1 MEIIAKYWREI
12 LLILFAYHS
21 LTSFSYIEDKVDDI
35 DVAGWVDY
43 APQIK
48 NYGDATGRTP
58 QVDRRNL
65 SQIDGNLLS
74 IDSSIWYLE
83 SVCLAAM

>member
-35 DVAGWVDY
+35 YDVAGWVDN

-48 NYGDATGRTP
+48 KLE
-58 QVDRRNL
+58 RRL
-65 SQIDGNLLS
+65 DERLKEIEGTCR
-74 IDSSIWYLE
+74 I
-83 SVCLAAM
+83 